1 MALLRYIT
9 LGEVMSWLRK
19 FFYKFFV
26 KSERKIFDKSDLVYK
41 DSDNTWI
48 ELKVLARYP
57 GKIFSD

>member
-41 DSDNTWI
+41 DSDNTL
-48 ELKVLARYP
+48 ELKVPVYP